1 MSESYSLVVPTRD
14 GAPHSLI
21 IAEEYRRLG
30 IEIRYFVDSRSS
42 PRYIEDVL
50 RKVDLATKLSV
61 RWGRSYVEGILPKIA
76 AVSRA
81 RRIFRLDDDEFPSL
95 ALLTWLRDVAAP
107 TNKPVIAIPRR
118 AVAVIDSKA
127 VFAAKLPNLPPGDFQ
142 FRGFL
147 VDSVKFKKKI
157 HTPGFSF
164 NESDVLYAPSEC
176 HIYHF
181 DWVVRSRDQR
191 ASKLEFYQRIEPGAF
206 ELLKYQYLYEDF
218 DPALYEFTPLDDPDV
233 SALAL
238 RLHGERPAPAEAT
251 KRWKRLFRGIACR

>member
-1 MSESYSLVVPTRD
+1 M
-14 GAPHSLI
+14 
-21 IAEEYRRLG
+21 
-30 IEIRYFVDSRSS
+30 
-42 PRYIEDVL
+42 EDVL
-50 RKVDLATKLSV
+50 RRVESATKLSV
-61 RWGRSYVEGILPKIA
+61 RWGVSYVEGILPKIA

-81 RRIFRLDDDEFPSL
+81 KRIFRLDDDEFPSR

-107 TNKPVIAIPRR
+107 TNKPVIAVPRR
-118 AVAVIDSKA
+118 AVAVVDSKA
-127 VFAAKLPNLPPGDFQ
+127 VFAANVPNLAPQDIQ

-147 VDSVKFKKKI
+147 VGSVRFRKKI

-181 DWVVRSRDQR
+181 DWVVRSREQR
-191 ASKLEFYQRIEPGAF
+191 ASKLEFYERMEPGAF

-218 DPALYEFTPLDDPDV
+218 DPALYGFSPLDDSDV

-238 RLHGERPAPAEAT
+238 RLHDERPAPAEAT
-251 KRWKRLFRGIACR
+251 NGWKRLFGRIAGR